1 MSDKCPDKVKAAW
14 AFRVYGTL
22 KTRPRFHAHF
32 IEFVTDYDD
41 DGVVS
46 ERDISRVIDQLT
58 SGTDPSRVLEPEE
71 KEKIARVVR
80 KEKQE
85 ILGVLIYCL
94 IFSGVVARRNG
105 YSINWWYR
113 ANGI

>member
-1 MSDKCPDKVKAAW
+1 M
-14 AFRVYGTL
+14 
-22 KTRPRFHAHF
+22 RPRFHAHF

-80 KEKQE
+80 TENSVCV
-85 ILGVLIYCL
+85 III
-94 IFSGVVARRNG
+94 IF
-105 YSINWWYR
+105 
-113 ANGI
+113 